1 MLIRMMK
8 RLFESEV
15 IYLLHLSGKN
25 IVGLI
30 KNANDDSIYFIHS
43 NDEILKDFIEHI
55 MELY

>member
-1 MLIRMMK
+1 MMK